1 MENIINWSIL
11 EVLLGDLR
19 TNFYTPYSTSRNEAK
34 VIAEKCLEAIKKNKK
49 IKNKNNYSTS
59 DKTIIRFTRGCKEKP
74 QDPSE
79 YNFLIGKESSLNT
92 FAVSLGYENIFDFC
106 QKNKRRRVTTEELFD
121 PSTIHP
127 AKLKKDD
134 IITIGW
140 KSIGF
145 YVDAKYLGRNHF
157 EIIATAGTER
167 TIGEKI
173 NAKEFS
179 IQNIIYLNEDSS
191 IGYKSHPT
199 ILFMDSRKKW
209 HDLATKNIDTS
220 TK

>member
-1 MENIINWSIL
+1 MKNISAYLKLLHKEL
-11 EVLLGDLR
+11 EAK
-19 TNFYTPYSTSRNEAK
+19 FFIPYSTKRSRAK
-34 VIAEKCLEAIKKNKK
+34 VIAKNISEEIKSKNTKEKNLGSISKETVGRFIRGCETDFKKK
-49 IKNKNNYSTS
+49 IDDFRT
-59 DKTIIRFTRGCKEKP
+59 
-74 QDPSE
+74 
-79 YNFLIGKESSLNT
+79 GKESSLDI
-92 FAVSLGYENIFDFC
+92 FAISLGYKNFFDFC
-106 QKNKRRRVTTEELFD
+106 QKNEKRKVTTEELFD

-127 AKLKKDD
+127 AKLQKDD

-145 YVDAKYLGRNHF
+145 YVDAKYLGRNYF

-199 ILFMDSRKKW
+199 ILFVDSRKKW